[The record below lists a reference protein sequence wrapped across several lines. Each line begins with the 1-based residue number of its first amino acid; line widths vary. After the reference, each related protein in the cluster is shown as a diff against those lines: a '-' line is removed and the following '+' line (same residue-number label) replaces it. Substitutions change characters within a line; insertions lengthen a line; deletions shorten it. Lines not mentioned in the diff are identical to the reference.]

1 MSINIS
7 RREFLKLSATT
18 LVGLMLPRNLLS
30 RLDAD
35 PATRRNPQLLG
46 RVLKDQAPL
55 YTVPSEGSAILNELV
70 KDQIHRIT
78 DVTTGKDDTSGN
90 RVWYQLDGAG
100 YTHSRHIQPVRM
112 EVNTPALTIPEKG
125 CLGEITL
132 PYVDAYSSLGTK
144 RKWLYRFYYASTFW
158 VTGVKSDENG
168 VAWYELLDDRNY
180 TKFYIPAISM
190 RLVPDDE
197 LTALYPHIPYQDK
210 QLVIDLAKQTLTAL
224 IGERVITT
232 MRISSGIRQGEGGF
246 ATPKGAFRTVRKRPC
261 RHMVALPSEF
271 GTGFDLPGVPWV
283 SYFTVDGVALHGTY
297 WHNDFGIPHSHG
309 CINLHPQNAKWIY
322 LWTTPTVPPD
332 EYYFA
337 NDQGTRVIIQ

>member
-144 RKWLYRFYYASTFW
+144 RKWRRQS
-158 VTGVKSDENG
+158 GHCENG
-168 VAWYELLDDRNY
+168 
-180 TKFYIPAISM
+180 
-190 RLVPDDE
+190 
-197 LTALYPHIPYQDK
+197 
-210 QLVIDLAKQTLTAL
+210 
-224 IGERVITT
+224 IGRC
-232 MRISSGIRQGEGGF
+232 
-246 ATPKGAFRTVRKRPC
+246 ARP
-261 RHMVALPSEF
+261 
-271 GTGFDLPGVPWV
+271 
-283 SYFTVDGVALHGTY
+283 
-297 WHNDFGIPHSHG
+297 
-309 CINLHPQNAKWIY
+309 Q
-322 LWTTPTVPPD
+322 WT
-332 EYYFA
+332 
-337 NDQGTRVIIQ
+337 R